1 MLKNKRKV
9 IIFGASGFLGSNLA
23 KFLNKQNYE
32 VIMISRHSSGLEGLG
47 KFYQWDAQNLGSWV
61 KELEGADALVN
72 LVGRSVD
79 CIKSAENCDAILRSR
94 VQSTELIGRA
104 LKELRTPPKTWIQMS
119 TAHIYG
125 DPEDIVCTE
134 DSPYGY
140 GLAPFVGQAWEKAFH
155 DSVLEGMR
163 KVVLRTSFVLGKN
176 GGALPR
182 LAKIVK
188 WGLGGKV
195 SHGRQGISWLHE
207 DDMNRIFLRAI
218 EDDAMHGTYIA
229 SSPEPVS
236 NAEFMRELRK
246 ALRVPFGLLGL
257 SPLVK
262 FAAPLIM
269 KTDPELALYGRY
281 CRPQKLLD
289 EGFEFNFPKL
299 KQALANIFED

>member
-1 MLKNKRKV
+1 MLKNKKKI

-47 KFYQWDAQNLGSWV
+47 KFYQWDAQNLGPWV

-94 VQSTELIGRA
+94 VQSTELIGNA
-104 LKELRTPPKTWIQMS
+104 LKKLRTPPKTWIQMS

-140 GLAPFVGQAWEKAFH
+140 GLAPFVGQAWEQAFH

-218 EDDAMHGTYIA
+218 EDDAMQGTYIA

-246 ALRVPFGLLGL
+246 ALRVPFGLPGL

-262 FAAPLIM
+262 LAAPLIM

-281 CRPQKLLD
+281 CRPQKLLN
-289 EGFEFNFPKL
+289 EGFEFKFPNLDSAL
-299 KQALANIFED
+299 KAIYTK